1 MRFSFATRPQHA
13 GTEVKQRS
21 AGRWMTERAAPR
33 TSRFQHRKNPRQTWR
48 LTRGTTKESK
58 SWHHRLHEGRKR
70 DGCRA
75 TAGER
80 LTVGRLQRADQ
91 RPSLPGQADQ
101 CWVHRLRLLHL
112 LLSRSHHHHTL
123 RSSQV
128 CYSPVVVSLQP
139 DILRCCRAY
148 ASRVLLR
155 NNARHRHNHVS
166 DRH

>member
-33 TSRFQHRKNPRQTWR
+33 TSRFQHKNPRQTWR
-48 LTRGTTKESK
+48 LTRGTTQESK

-123 RSSQV
+123 RSSPDVLQSRCGVVAALNHSLLQGV
-128 CYSPVVVSLQP
+128 CTPRPSAKQ
-139 DILRCCRAY
+139 R
-148 ASRVLLR
+148 
-155 NNARHRHNHVS
+155 ARHRHNHVS